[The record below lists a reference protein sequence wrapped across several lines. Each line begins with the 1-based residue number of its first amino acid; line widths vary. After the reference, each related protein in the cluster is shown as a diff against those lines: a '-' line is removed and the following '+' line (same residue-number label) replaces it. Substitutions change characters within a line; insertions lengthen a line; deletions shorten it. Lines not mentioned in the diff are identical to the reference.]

1 MPAICFEM
9 CPDEGVGTE
18 GSDMWTGGGSTKQG
32 VKCQQ
37 WNLGCRHVGFTVKCF
52 MCCSYFVVVAVF
64 FFFLIF
70 TGMSLER
77 SGGRTGWRS
86 NWASEKGKSRQNH
99 RVTSPG
105 GDEPKGLPTPLCGGK
120 VG

>member
-52 MCCSYFVVVAVF
+52 VCCSYFVVVAVLF
-64 FFFLIF
+64 FFFNF
-70 TGMSLER
+70 HWNEFRKVWWEDGLEIKLGLR
-77 SGGRTGWRS
+77 EGEEQ
-86 NWASEKGKSRQNH
+86 A
-99 RVTSPG
+99 
-105 GDEPKGLPTPLCGGK
+105 EPQSHLPRWG
-120 VG
+120 